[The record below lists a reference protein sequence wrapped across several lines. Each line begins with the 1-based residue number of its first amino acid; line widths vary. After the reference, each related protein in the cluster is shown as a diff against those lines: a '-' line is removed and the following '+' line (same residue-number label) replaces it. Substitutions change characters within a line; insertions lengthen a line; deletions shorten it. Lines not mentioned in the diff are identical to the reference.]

1 MYSLISPAGKQARA
15 WMNISIASRLVMSL
29 QHSLDNL
36 DPAINEQK
44 FRCCWSVFILEKAF
58 TSGPSM
64 LQLDGIPF
72 NSIQYPSSPPRP
84 PGAVSSIVASPSSGN
99 FKKSPSSDLGINA
112 YCLQLFPIW
121 HDVAAYLQ
129 QVRLGHTE
137 DPWRAS
143 STYNKL
149 AENVYEFETGIAQM
163 HRFRS
168 VSFQTRS
175 AEEFAEQKSY
185 WIPWLLMQLT
195 FHTSQALL
203 NHPIYHIMIP
213 RKPSSLLKPP
223 SFLQHTVDQALLHSG
238 WTVRLIRTSD
248 ELNHQISDPFV
259 GQLVAVAATIHWIFS
274 FASDETVA
282 ERAESDFDYC
292 HRFVRG
298 MADIWPH
305 LSQSVSTPVIL
316 NTVAMAPNLLRQVN
330 RLDVLQSLISHPRHD
345 SIPSIKSHLLWDLLD
360 PSSATDEPD
369 LSPHSSI
376 PAGQRVSMRYL
387 VPLRES
393 SDSRD
398 TVHASD
404 QSRQY
409 DGTVFPYST
418 PALPDP
424 LISDDF
430 LEYMNI
436 PDLSQL
442 HVPSFLDFQGDL

>member
-1 MYSLISPAGKQARA
+1 
-15 WMNISIASRLVMSL
+15 MNISIASRLVMSL

-44 FRCCWSVFILEKAF
+44 LRCCWSVFILEKAF

-84 PGAVSSIVASPSSGN
+84 PGAVSSIAASPSSGN
-99 FKKSPSSDLGINA
+99 FKKPPSSDLGINA

-149 AENVYEFETGIAQM
+149 AENIYEFETGIAQM

-175 AEEFAEQKSY
+175 AEEFAEQNSY

-203 NHPIYHIMIP
+203 NHPIFHIMIP

-223 SFLQHTVDQALLHSG
+223 SFLQHTVEQALLHSG
-238 WTVRLIRTSD
+238 WTVRLIRTCD
-248 ELNHQISDPFV
+248 DLNHQINDPFV
-259 GQLVAVAATIHWIFS
+259 GQLVAVAGTVHWIFS
-274 FASDETVA
+274 FASDDPVA
-282 ERAESDFDYC
+282 ERAESDFEYC

-298 MADIWPH
+298 MADIWPQF
-305 LSQSVSTPVIL
+305 SQSVSTPFIL
-316 NTVAMAPNLLRQVN
+316 STVAMATDILRQVS
-330 RLDVLQSLISHPRHD
+330 RLDVLQSLISHPGPD
-345 SIPSIKSHLLWDLLD
+345 GIPSIKPHLLWDLLD

-376 PAGQRVSMRYL
+376 PAGQRVSTRYL

-398 TVHASD
+398 TVRASD
-404 QSRQY
+404 QSRHN

-442 HVPSFLDFQGDL
+442 HAPLFFDFQGGL

>member
-1 MYSLISPAGKQARA
+1 
-15 WMNISIASRLVMSL
+15 MSL
-29 QHSLDNL
+29 QPSLDNL

-44 FRCCWSVFILEKAF
+44 SRCWWSVFILEKAF

-72 NSIQYPSSPPRP
+72 SSVQYPSSPPRP
-84 PGAVSSIVASPSSGN
+84 PGAVSSIAASPSSGN

-203 NHPIYHIMIP
+203 NHPIFHIMIP

-238 WTVRLIRTSD
+238 WTVRLIRICD
-248 ELNHQISDPFV
+248 DLNHQISDPFV
-259 GQLVAVAATIHWIFS
+259 GQLVAVVATVHWIIS
-274 FASDETVA
+274 FASDEPVA
-282 ERAESDFDYC
+282 ERAESDFEYC

-298 MADIWPH
+298 MADIWPQF
-305 LSQSVSTPVIL
+305 SQSVSAPIIL
-316 NTVAMAPNLLRQVN
+316 STVTMVTNILHQVS
-330 RLDVLQSLISHPRHD
+330 RLDVLQSLISDPGHD
-345 SIPSIKSHLLWDLLD
+345 GIPSIKSHLLWDLLD

-376 PAGQRVSMRYL
+376 PAGQRVSTRYL

-398 TVHASD
+398 TVRVSD
-404 QSRQY
+404 QSGHN

-418 PALPDP
+418 PALPGS

-442 HVPSFLDFQGDL
+442 HAPSFFDFQGGL